1 MKITDYKIRI
11 IDRENMLA
19 SFEIN
24 FDYALTIKDILLLS
38 GKEGRGVFIAVPSKQ
53 FTDRE
58 TAEVKYRDYIEFSGP
73 LKEYLKKFCENLYR
87 REKKEK
93 CS

>member
-1 MKITDYKIRI
+1 MKITDYRIRI
-11 IDRENMLA
+11 IDRDNMLA

-24 FDYALTIKDILLLS
+24 FDYALTVRDILLLS

-53 FTDRE
+53 FQDRE
-58 TAEVKYRDYIEFSGP
+58 TGEPKYRDYIEFSGA
-73 LKEYLKKFCENLYR
+73 LKEYLRKFCEDLYH
-87 REKKEK
+87 REKREK